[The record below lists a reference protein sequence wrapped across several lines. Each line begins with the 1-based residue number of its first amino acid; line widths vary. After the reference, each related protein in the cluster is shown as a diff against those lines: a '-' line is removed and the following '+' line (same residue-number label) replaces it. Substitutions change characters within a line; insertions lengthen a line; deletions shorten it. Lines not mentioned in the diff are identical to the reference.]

1 MQVKII
7 VLLIYVAGMILIG
20 YFSMKKTKAVGDF
33 FRLTAV

>member
-20 YFSMKKTKAVGDF
+20 YFSMKKTKTVGISF
-33 FRLTAV
+33 WLTAV